1 MVDIDEI
8 GKYKKHTKSNVSK
21 AKSKSKHK
29 HTYGKGIVIINDK
42 YNSVYKVKYCT
53 ECGKIYDLASETVVT
68 DEGYCRMLYRDE
80 LLEKYK
86 DLPHFT
92 IPSIMAKFVSIT
104 HE

>member
-8 GKYKKHTKSNVSK
+8 GKYKKYTKSNVSK

-29 HTYGKGIVIINDK
+29 HTYSNGIVIINDK

-53 ECGKIYDLASETVVT
+53 ECGKIYDLTSETVVT
-68 DEGYCRMLYRDE
+68 DKEYRRMLHNDE

-86 DLPHFT
+86 DLPRFT
-92 IPSIMAKFVSIT
+92 IPNIMAKFVSIT
-104 HE
+104 F

>member
-8 GKYKKHTKSNVSK
+8 GKYKKYTKSNVSK

-29 HTYGKGIVIINDK
+29 HTYSNGIVIINDK

-53 ECGKIYDLASETVVT
+53 ECGKIYDLTSETVVT
-68 DEGYCRMLYRDE
+68 DKGYRRMLHNYE

-86 DLPHFT
+86 DLPRFT
-92 IPSIMAKFVSIT
+92 IPNIMAKFVSIT

>member
-1 MVDIDEI
+1 MDNIDEI

-29 HTYGKGIVIINDK
+29 HTYDKGIVIINDK

-68 DEGYCRMLYRDE
+68 DEGYCRMLHMDE

>member
-21 AKSKSKHK
+21 AKSKFKHK

-68 DEGYCRMLYRDE
+68 DEGYCRMLHRDE

>member
-68 DEGYCRMLYRDE
+68 DEGYCRMLHRDE

-86 DLPHFT
+86 DLPHFI

>member
-1 MVDIDEI
+1 MDNIDEI

-29 HTYGKGIVIINDK
+29 HTYGYGIVIIKDK

-53 ECGKIYDLASETVVT
+53 ECGKICDLASETVVI
-68 DEGYCRMLYRDE
+68 DKGYCRMLHSDE

-92 IPSIMAKFVSIT
+92 IPNIMAKFVSIT

>member
-8 GKYKKHTKSNVSK
+8 GKYKKYTKSNVSK

-29 HTYGKGIVIINDK
+29 HTYSNGIVIINDK
-42 YNSVYKVKYCT
+42 YDSVYKVKYCT
-53 ECGKIYDLASETVVT
+53 ECGRIYDLSSETVVT
-68 DEGYCRMLYRDE
+68 DKGYCRMLHNDE

-86 DLPHFT
+86 DLPRFT
-92 IPSIMAKFVSIT
+92 IPNIMVKFVSII

>member
-8 GKYKKHTKSNVSK
+8 GKYKKYTKSNVSK

-29 HTYGKGIVIINDK
+29 HTYSNGIVIINDK
-42 YNSVYKVKYCT
+42 YDSVYKVKYCT
-53 ECGKIYDLASETVVT
+53 ECGKIYDLTSETVVT
-68 DEGYCRMLYRDE
+68 DKGYRRMLHNDE

-86 DLPHFT
+86 DLPRFT
-92 IPSIMAKFVSIT
+92 IPNIMVKFVNIT